1 MHFSGL
7 NQFQLDMLRGFGAG
21 VVSKHVSATASYV
34 PVAENVCTI
43 DGAYI
48 WHGGAWNRIR
58 VSETCQGYSNL
69 TVDQHVPSGQGGV
82 DIKDDTSGLN
92 HGPIFV
98 NYDFDD
104 DDASSSSPT
113 AASQTI
119 QVGPF
124 MIPANARRFT
134 VHWEGLMPEDWRAFI
149 VPELEHDCSNCITS
163 SLEDA
168 TQGHPYGR
176 LQDFFGPL
184 TRVNKDLVSLPEMS
198 LKQISQTGNVKTF
211 RQQIDIELPDQPIA
225 VVERQDTGETWGMF
239 MVVMPRD
246 PTYPWDSTTNPYI
259 LNFFWRKQPRG
270 VWDWIKRIHA
280 IIHDT
285 ITQAACSMLPTANKT
300 PNPYVQAGAILLTI
314 TGECNGKCPPG
325 MTYNDP
331 LKICSCPLGQTYD
344 PTTQTCIPYV
354 PAPLDTGL
362 FSMIP
367 WWAWIGIGLGAVA
380 AIAKATSKP
389 KPA

>member
-7 NQFQLDMLRGFGAG
+7 NQFQLSMLRGFGAG
-21 VVSKHVSATASYV
+21 NVNKHDGYS
-34 PVAENVCTI
+34 PVGEGVCTI
-43 DGAYI
+43 DGAFI
-48 WHGGAWNRIR
+48 WHNGGWTRLRAN
-58 VSETCQGYSNL
+58 EACQAYSNL
-69 TVDQHVPSGQGGV
+69 TVDQNTSQGGV
-82 DIKDDTSGLN
+82 DVVDDTSNLN

-104 DDASSSSPT
+104 DDGSSSAPN
-113 AASQTI
+113 AATQTI

-124 MIPANARRFT
+124 MIPANARRYT
-134 VHWEGLMPEDWRAFI
+134 VHWEGLMPADWINFI
-149 VPELEHDCSNCITS
+149 VPELERDCSNCITS
-163 SLEDA
+163 SMEPA
-168 TQGHPYGR
+168 TEGHPFGR

-184 TRVNKDLVSLPEMS
+184 TRVNKDLVSLPEVT
-198 LKQISQTGNVKTF
+198 LKTISKDDRGNKTV

-225 VVERQDTGETWGMF
+225 VVERADSGETWGMF

-246 PTYPWDSTTNPYI
+246 PTYPWDSTTNPYV
-259 LNFFWRKQPRG
+259 LTFFWRKQPKG

-285 ITQAACSMLPTANKT
+285 ITSAACSLLPTANKT
-300 PNPYVQAGAILLTI
+300 PNPYVQAGAILLTV

-344 PTTQTCIPYV
+344 PVTQKCIPFV
-354 PAPLDTGL
+354 PAPLEDSF
-362 FSMIP
+362 FSKIP
-367 WWAWIGIGLGAVA
+367 WWGWIGIGLGAIA

-389 KPA
+389 KTA